1 MTASHLFTGVALAA
15 LLMAGAVQGAPLLAH
30 KPDEPAYAFRIKLAA
45 Q

>member
-1 MTASHLFTGVALAA
+1 MTASHLFTGVALGA
-15 LLMAGAVQGAPLLAH
+15 LLAAGAPLPAH